1 MNLRLNLEYW
11 HTMTLDAD
19 QLLPIED
26 FSEIDSEAE
35 THMAIF
41 QSLRQSIADQ
51 ESTRNRLTCRLE
63 GMPAQ
68 IKTLRSKISSLQSMS
83 KAHDKSIE
91 NLNEELGISTHNL
104 QAIAELITSLQNEG
118 QSKLSFM
125 KSSLE

>member
-1 MNLRLNLEYW
+1 
-11 HTMTLDAD
+11 
-19 QLLPIED
+19 
-26 FSEIDSEAE
+26 
-35 THMAIF
+35 MAIF
-41 QSLRQSIADQ
+41 QSLRRSIADQ

-68 IKTLRSKISSLQSMS
+68 IKTLRSKISSLQRMS

-104 QAIAELITSLQNEG
+104 QAIADLMILLQNEG